1 MEKDIG
7 KIKKNDNT
15 DIIIR
20 VDDFGGRP
28 GITIREYVRGE
39 RYTGF
44 TKSGTRIPL
53 EELPAF
59 KEMVSS
65 INVSDFDF
73 DSSKNSKLPDTSSS
87 PSSPKKP
94 KTSKPSASKKDT
106 DEEDSSNEEGSE
118 EGEEFY

>member
-7 KIKKNDNT
+7 KIKKNDFT
-15 DIIIR
+15 DIVIR

-53 EELPAF
+53 EELPNF
-59 KEMVSS
+59 KDMVNS
-65 INVSDFDF
+65 IKVEDFDF
-73 DSSKNSKLPDTSSS
+73 EPSKNSKLPSTPASQ
-87 PSSPKKP
+87 KQ
-94 KTSKPSASKKDT
+94 SKPSKKEI
-106 DEEDSSNEEGSE
+106 DEKSSSEGSE

>member
-7 KIKKNDNT
+7 KIKKNDFT

-59 KEMVSS
+59 KEMVNS
-65 INVSDFDF
+65 IKVTDFDF
-73 DSSKNSKLPDTSSS
+73 DSSENSKLPSSA
-87 PSSPKKP
+87 PSNSK
-94 KTSKPSASKKDT
+94 SQKPSEKPAKKGA
-106 DEEDSSNEEGSE
+106 EENSSEEEGSE